1 MSTYSLFWLTSEP
14 LAPPGMTQETWECA
28 SGNCSAAAPTGTFC
42 ARRAPQSCTALG
54 CTGSVAQHAFAQG
67 QQEKGAGEGGFATH
81 KLLADAADGVEV
93 LIARGAF
100 AASAGEPTSR
110 LGRAN
115 DRPHVAALDDR
126 ELNINRLLIQEGV
139 VSARDKKEVQVSD
152 IGDPPS
158 KLLALLLV
166 RGEEVAAR
174 SESLD
179 RAGAAQLLERG
190 RAGLQLLEVA
200 LDLRPR
206 SVPEVEVM
214 DDEPAVAPSVKA
226 GLQPCACTG
235 AVCTRSRTHESTWS
249 TPRRWSESW
258 CCRMMA
264 S

>member
-1 MSTYSLFWLTSEP
+1 MPLRRDSTI
-14 LAPPGMTQETWECA
+14 
-28 SGNCSAAAPTGTFC
+28 
-42 ARRAPQSCTALG
+42 R
-54 CTGSVAQHAFAQG
+54 
-67 QQEKGAGEGGFATH
+67 GAGEGGFATH

-100 AASAGEPTSR
+100 AASAGEPTAA
-110 LGRAN
+110 LGRAD

-126 ELNINRLLIQEGV
+126 ELNIDSLLIQEGV

-174 SESLD
+174 AESLD
-179 RAGAAQLLERG
+179 RARGAQLLERG

-206 SVPEVEVM
+206 SVPEVEVV
-214 DDEPAVAPSVKA
+214 DHEPAVVPVHRSVKA
-226 GLQPCACTG
+226 GLH
-235 AVCTRSRTHESTWS
+235 TRSRTHESTWS